1 MSREIESIIADFR
14 DITAKAVESG
24 EGIDQ
29 IYTLCQEVEDLE
41 DPPQA
46 FPAFFELM
54 ERLPNSDLGSPGE
67 LVHTMEQHIGSYED
81 LLEDSM
87 RRLPT
92 YLTVWM
98 VNRILNVPSA
108 DRDRWLPLL
117 RSVETHP
124 TATEGIKS
132 EARMFLER
140 QDTT

>member
-1 MSREIESIIADFR
+1 MNREIESIIADFR
-14 DITAKAVESG
+14 AITAEAVESG
-24 EGIDQ
+24 EGIEQ
-29 IYTLCQEVEDLE
+29 IYTLCHEVEGLD
-41 DPPQA
+41 DPPEA

-67 LVHTMEQHIGSYED
+67 LVHTMEQYTGSYED
-81 LLEDSM
+81 LLEHSI
-87 RRLPT
+87 RSLPT

-98 VNRILNVPSA
+98 INRIMNVPSA

-124 TATEGIKS
+124 AATEGIKS

-140 QDTT
+140 QETI